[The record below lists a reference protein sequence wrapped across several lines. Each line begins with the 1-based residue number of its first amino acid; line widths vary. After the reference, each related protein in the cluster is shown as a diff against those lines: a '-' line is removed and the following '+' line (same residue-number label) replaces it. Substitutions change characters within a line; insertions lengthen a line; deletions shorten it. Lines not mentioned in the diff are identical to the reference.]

1 MKDKTY
7 LCIDMKSFFASVECV
22 DRGLDPMTTNLVV
35 ADPNRGSGAIC
46 LAITPSMKALGIRNR
61 CRIFEIPR
69 NISYIT
75 AMPRMKRY
83 MEISANIYSIYLKY
97 ISPDDIHVYSV
108 DECFLDV
115 TSYLKPYNMTPKEM
129 VLMLTQAVFKET
141 GVTATAGI
149 GTNLFLA
156 KVALDITAKHAD
168 DHIGILDEKSFK
180 ATLWHHKPIMDIWGI
195 GHGIATRLEKY
206 GAYDLYG
213 ITQIDEKVL
222 YKEFGIN
229 AEYLIDHAN
238 GIETCT
244 IQEIHDYKT
253 KSSSLSNGQVL
264 FEDYKYDDALLVM
277 KEMVDQLTLDLVE
290 KHLVIDSVS
299 ISVGYANEADKSTGG
314 SRKFGNYTNSYKK
327 IVGHIEDL
335 YRETTKS
342 TAPIRRLN
350 ISFNNLR
357 DDAMETF
364 SLFDDVESDAKEKKL
379 QETVISIKNRYGKN
393 AVLKGMSYQEKATA
407 RKRNK
412 LVGGHNSE

>member
-115 TSYLKPYNMTPKEM
+115 TSYNMTPKEM

-238 GIETCT
+238 GIEPCT

>member
-1 MKDKTY
+1 
-7 LCIDMKSFFASVECV
+7 
-22 DRGLDPMTTNLVV
+22 
-35 ADPNRGSGAIC
+35 
-46 LAITPSMKALGIRNR
+46 
-61 CRIFEIPR
+61 
-69 NISYIT
+69 
-75 AMPRMKRY
+75 
-83 MEISANIYSIYLKY
+83 
-97 ISPDDIHVYSV
+97 
-108 DECFLDV
+108 
-115 TSYLKPYNMTPKEM
+115 
-129 VLMLTQAVFKET
+129 
-141 GVTATAGI
+141 
-149 GTNLFLA
+149 
-156 KVALDITAKHAD
+156 
-168 DHIGILDEKSFK
+168 
-180 ATLWHHKPIMDIWGI
+180 
-195 GHGIATRLEKY
+195 LEKY
-206 GAYDLYG
+206 GVYDLYG

-238 GIETCT
+238 GIEPCT

-277 KEMVDQLTLDLVE
+277 KEMVDLLTLDLVE

-299 ISVGYANEADKSTGG
+299 MSVSYATEADKSTGG
-314 SRKFGNYTNSYKK
+314 SRKFGNFTNSYKK

-335 YRETTKS
+335 YHETTKS
-342 TAPIRRLN
+342 NAPIRRLN

-364 SLFDDVESDAKEKKL
+364 SLFDDIESDAKEKKL